1 MRHLSTSIPGFV
13 AGLMLAV
20 LAATASGCAA
30 TESQPAP
37 GAAQGTTPG
46 GTGQQP
52 GTSPSSVAA
61 VAGNPFLIE
70 DGANG
75 KTVTVSV
82 GTQVQ
87 LLLHS
92 SYWRVNDS
100 SRPDVLAK
108 VGAPAYIRATP
119 ACAPGMGCNPVRVTF
134 RAVRAGT
141 AVLIADRT
149 TCGEA
154 LRCPAG
160 KRHFQV
166 TVIVRL
172 GSGRSGTQVALLGRS
187 RGSRTG

>member
-1 MRHLSTSIPGFV
+1 MRHRSNSIPGLV
-13 AGLMLAV
+13 AGLLLLA
-20 LAATASGCAA
+20 LAGTATGCAA
-30 TESQPAP
+30 IASQPGVTGRQP
-37 GAAQGTTPG
+37 GTTP
-46 GTGQQP
+46 
-52 GTSPSSVAA
+52 SS

-75 KTVTVSV
+75 TTVTVSA

-92 SYWRVNDS
+92 SYWGVNAS
-100 SRPDVLAK
+100 SRPDVLAET
-108 VGAPAYIRATP
+108 GAPAYIPATQ

-141 AVLIADRT
+141 AVLSADRT

-154 LRCPAG
+154 LRCPPG

-166 TVIVRL
+166 TVIV
-172 GSGRSGTQVALLGRS
+172 
-187 RGSRTG
+187 TG